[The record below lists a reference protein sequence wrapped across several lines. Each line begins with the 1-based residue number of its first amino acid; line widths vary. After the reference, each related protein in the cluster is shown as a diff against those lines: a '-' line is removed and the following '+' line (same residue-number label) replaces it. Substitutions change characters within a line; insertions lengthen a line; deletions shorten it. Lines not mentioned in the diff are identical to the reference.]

1 MLRRLILLAL
11 LVLPALGFT
20 QEPIR
25 VAIKEAP
32 PFVVKTADGNW
43 SGPAVELWQHAA
55 GVMNRPF
62 EYREKDLAGLLTAV
76 ESGEVD
82 IAVGALSVT
91 TARERR
97 FDFTH
102 PFHTTGFGI
111 ATLQLDSG
119 GWLAV
124 LKKLVSGP
132 FLTAAGGLLL
142 ILLLTGLIVFLL
154 ERRKNPEQF
163 GGNWV
168 QGLGSGLWWSA
179 VTMTTV
185 GYGDKAPVTPAG
197 RFVALLWMFI
207 AIITISGFTASIA
220 SSLTVERLTTIQSAE
235 DLKSARVGTVASS
248 SSEEYLRDER
258 IAPRAYANLP
268 EALEKLASGE
278 LDAVVYDLPL
288 LAYHLAQQPQWS
300 EIAVLPESLT
310 VQHYAFA
317 VPSGSTLR
325 EPLNQIIPEH
335 IGTDA
340 WRQKVQAY

>member
-1 MLRRLILLAL
+1 MLTRALVFFVLAL
-11 LVLPALGFT
+11 PTLVPAQTTVDVG
-20 QEPIR
+20 
-25 VAIKEAP
+25 IKEAP
-32 PFVVKTADGNW
+32 PFVTKSADGTW
-43 SGPAVELWQHAA
+43 SGPAVELWEHAA
-55 GVMNRPF
+55 SVVNQPF
-62 EYREKDLAGLLTAV
+62 RYVEKDLAGILDAV
-76 ESGEVD
+76 EAGEVD

-111 ATLQLDSG
+111 ATREIEAG
-119 GWLAV
+119 GV
-124 LKKLVSGP
+124 LSVLSKLISAP

-142 ILLLTGLIVFLL
+142 ILLLTGMLVFML

-163 GGNWV
+163 GGSWW
-168 QGLGSGLWWSA
+168 QGLGSGFWWSA

-197 RFVALLWMFI
+197 RFVALIWMFI

-220 SSLTVERLTTIQSAE
+220 SSLTVDRLTAVTGPD
-235 DLKSARVGTVASS
+235 DLRSARVGTVERS

-258 IAPRAYANLP
+258 VAPRVFKDLP
-268 EALEKLASGE
+268 SALARLQAGD

-288 LAYHLAQQPQWS
+288 LAYHLSQRSEWS
-300 EIAVLPESLT
+300 SITVLPQSVT

-317 VPSGSTLR
+317 VPSNSLLR
-325 EPLNQIIPEH
+325 ESLNRVIPEY
-335 IGTDA
+335 IGTDD
-340 WRQKVQAY
+340 WRRKVQAY